1 MLSSRDLVL
10 GIAATHGVS
19 EGGEIVQGHVAIEI
33 TWDGGD
39 IAFLVLLFYR
49 GIQGNGEGTGAIV
62 ETDDV
67 LECGRVDGREG
78 SGCERIPVVATVL
91 CDPGIQGLTIDHG
104 GDGGGAHGKLERTVG
119 TRAAADL
126 LLIQFHGGSL

>member
-1 MLSSRDLVL
+1 MLATRDLVL
-10 GIAATHGVS
+10 GVAAAHGVA
-19 EGGEIVQGHVAIEI
+19 EGGEIIQGHVAIGI

-49 GIQGNGEGTGAIV
+49 GIQRNGKGTGAIV

-67 LECGRVDGREG
+67 LEWGCVDGRKG

-91 CDPGIQGLTIDHG
+91 CDPGIQGLTID
-104 GDGGGAHGKLERTVG
+104 
-119 TRAAADL
+119 
-126 LLIQFHGGSL
+126 